1 MKSITFLQ
9 IHKLISQ
16 TSVYLLLLLI
26 LTTLLDRFGIVD
38 QHQDERMNG
47 FIVNYI
53 RGGLLYSITIFYLVS
68 FYTFISTSISTI
80 KDITTRKQSFIYI
93 VIYAFSLLFSL
104 YFELILKHQL

>member
-1 MKSITFLQ
+1 M
-9 IHKLISQ
+9 
-16 TSVYLLLLLI
+16 
-26 LTTLLDRFGIVD
+26 LDRFGIVD

-80 KDITTRKQSFIYI
+80 KDITTRKQSFIHI